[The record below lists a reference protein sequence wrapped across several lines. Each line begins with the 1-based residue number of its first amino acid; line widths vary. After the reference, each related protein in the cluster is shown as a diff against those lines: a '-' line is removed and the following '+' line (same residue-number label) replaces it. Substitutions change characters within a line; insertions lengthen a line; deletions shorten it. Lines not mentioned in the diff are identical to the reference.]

1 MTTQIDAYECGY
13 RLAIAI
19 YKIAKREAA
28 GELGHHEEL
37 SEARRWEIQLEAY
50 AFCQEWRDFF
60 AGRLL
65 RPNDV
70 DPLPEPVP
78 ATPKNR
84 QGGRKPAG
92 QMKILDKASNFL
104 RDHGPA
110 TANEVAQAAG
120 CARDNACKM
129 LRSHPD
135 RFRMVGRFKE
145 GTRHARLWDIK
156 R

>member
-1 MTTQIDAYECGY
+1 MTIQIDAHECAY
-13 RLAIAI
+13 RLAAAI
-19 YKIAKREAA
+19 YKIAEREAT
-28 GELGHHEEL
+28 GELGHWSSDLSADEL
-37 SEARRWEIQLEAY
+37 WRKQQEAH
-50 AFCQEWRDFF
+50 AFCQEWRDYF
-60 AGRLL
+60 AQRLF
-65 RPNDV
+65 RPV
-70 DPLPEPVP
+70 EPMPEPVP

-145 GTRHARLWDIK
+145 GTRHARLWDVK